1 MDTDKEIERLHGP
14 IPELFDERGEAEFR
28 ELEAAV
34 VAEALAA
41 DEPSVIAL
49 GGGAVTVQET
59 RERLARRAFTVWVEI
74 GVDLAWARVR
84 GGKRPLAQDEA
95 SFRALYEQRAD
106 LYLETC
112 DGVAENA
119 DDTLLES
126 LQVAAEPGLLA
137 DLDWL
142 VDGRPSALV
151 ADERVLGLH
160 DPGLDGE
167 RHPVPSGETA
177 KRLEVVAPLWDELGI
192 GRDGVLVALGGGTT
206 TDLAGFVAATYL
218 RGIPWIAVPTS
229 LVGQVDAAIGGKTG
243 IDLAVG
249 KNLAGAF
256 HFPESVVID
265 TELLATLPEAER
277 RQGMAEV
284 VKTGLLA
291 GRSYWEL
298 EEEQMVRATAAYK
311 AGIVLS
317 DPYER
322 RPARDPE
329 PRAHVRACAR
339 GGVGLRA
346 GARRRGCA
354 RACSRRCA
362 SPGWRRT
369 WSTSCSRRRRYEST
383 ATLPGRRW
391 HETRRREAAPRGSC
405 SWRRRAFRATTS
417 SSRRQRSARR
427 SIPSSP
433 IEQPARST
441 SATNPAQTR
450 HTFPGS
456 VIRRGARAPLG
467 ARGERIRRRN
477 ATRLAPCRWPSS
489 TGSI

>member
-1 MDTDKEIERLHGP
+1 MVGALGRHLALSGFMGAGKSTIGRAVSQVTERPFVDTDKEIERLYGP
-14 IPELFDERGEAEFR
+14 IPELFDERGEAGFR

-84 GGKRPLAQDEA
+84 GGKRPLAQDEE

-119 DDTLLES
+119 DDALLEC

-142 VDGRPSALV
+142 VDERPSALV
-151 ADERVLGLH
+151 ADERVLALH
-160 DPGLDGE
+160 DPGLEGE
-167 RHPVPSGETA
+167 RHPVPSGEKA

-192 GRDGVLVALGGGTT
+192 GRDGVLVAFGGGTT

-218 RGIPWIAVPTS
+218 RGIPWIAVPTT

-265 TELLATLPEAER
+265 DGAAR
-277 RQGMAEV
+277 DAARGRAA
-284 VKTGLLA
+284 A
-291 GRSYWEL
+291 GHGRGRED
-298 EEEQMVRATAAYK
+298 
-311 AGIVLS
+311 G
-317 DPYER
+317 PPR
-322 RPARDPE
+322 RP
-329 PRAHVRACAR
+329 V
-339 GGVGLRA
+339 V
-346 GARRRGCA
+346 
-354 RACSRRCA
+354 
-362 SPGWRRT
+362 
-369 WSTSCSRRRRYEST
+369 
-383 ATLPGRRW
+383 
-391 HETRRREAAPRGSC
+391 
-405 SWRRRAFRATTS
+405 
-417 SSRRQRSARR
+417 
-427 SIPSSP
+427 
-433 IEQPARST
+433 
-441 SATNPAQTR
+441 
-450 HTFPGS
+450 
-456 VIRRGARAPLG
+456 LG
-467 ARGERIRRRN
+467 ARGRPDGASHRGVQGGDR
-477 ATRLAPCRWPSS
+477 PV
-489 TGSI
+489 